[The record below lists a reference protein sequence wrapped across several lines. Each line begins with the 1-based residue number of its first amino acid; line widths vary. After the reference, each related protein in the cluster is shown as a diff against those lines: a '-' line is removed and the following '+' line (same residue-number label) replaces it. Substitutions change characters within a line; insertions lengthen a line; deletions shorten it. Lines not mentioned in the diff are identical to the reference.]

1 MKDKT
6 VRWIGTVFMIS
17 IPILFSC
24 ASNHRIQTKQAED
37 YFNLGTEH
45 LRQGEYDRAISVFNK
60 ALELNPGYAEAYL
73 NRGIAYRNKGQH
85 DQAVSDYGKVLQI
98 DPKDARAYCNRG
110 NAFIEKGQYD
120 NAISDYNKALEINSR
135 DAQVFYNRGLAYY
148 FKFWEDIKMAQGLGY
163 KIPPNFLDDL
173 RKASGRQK

>member
-6 VRWIGTVFMIS
+6 LVWVGTVLMIS

-24 ASNHRIQTKQAED
+24 ASNHRMQTKQAEA
-37 YFNLGTEH
+37 YFDLGTKY
-45 LRQGEYDRAISVFNK
+45 LQQGEYDQAISGYNK
-60 ALELNPGYAEAYL
+60 ALELNPRYSEAYL

-110 NAFIEKGQYD
+110 NALVEKGQYD
-120 NAISDYNKALEINSR
+120 EAISDYNKALEINSK
-135 DAQVFYNRGLAYY
+135 DAQIFYNRGLAYY
-148 FKFWEDIKMAQGLGY
+148 FKFWEDIKKAQELGY

-173 RKASGRQK
+173 RKASERQN

>member
-6 VRWIGTVFMIS
+6 VRWIGTVLMIS

-24 ASNHRIQTKQAED
+24 ASNHRMQSKQAED

-45 LRQGEYDRAISVFNK
+45 LQQGKYDQAISVFNK
-60 ALELNPGYAEAYL
+60 ALELNPRYVEAYL

-85 DQAVSDYGKVLQI
+85 DQAVSDYDKALQI

-110 NAFIEKGQYD
+110 NAHIEKGQYD
-120 NAISDYNKALEINSR
+120 KALADYNKALEINSK

-148 FKFWEDIKMAQGLGY
+148 FKFWEDIKKAQELGY
-163 KIPPNFLDDL
+163 KIPPDFLEDL
-173 RKASGRQK
+173 RKASEKQN

>member
-6 VRWIGTVFMIS
+6 VRWMGTVLMIS
-17 IPILFSC
+17 IPVLFSC
-24 ASNHRIQTKQAED
+24 ASNHRLQTKQAEA
-37 YFNLGTEH
+37 YFDLGTKY
-45 LRQGEYDRAISVFNK
+45 LQQGEYDQAISGYNK
-60 ALELNPGYAEAYL
+60 ALELNPRYSEAYL

-110 NAFIEKGQYD
+110 NALIEKGQYD
-120 NAISDYNKALEINSR
+120 KAISDYNKALEINSK
-135 DAQVFYNRGLAYY
+135 DAQIFYNRGLAYY
-148 FKFWEDIKMAQGLGY
+148 FKFWEDIKKAQELGY

-173 RKASGRQK
+173 RKASERQN

>member
-6 VRWIGTVFMIS
+6 LVWVGTVLMIS

-24 ASNHRIQTKQAED
+24 ASNHRMQTKQAEA
-37 YFNLGTEH
+37 YFDLGTKY
-45 LRQGEYDRAISVFNK
+45 LQQGEYDQAISGYNK
-60 ALELNPGYAEAYL
+60 ALELNPRYSEAYL

-110 NAFIEKGQYD
+110 NALVEKGQYD
-120 NAISDYNKALEINSR
+120 EAISDYNKALEINSK
-135 DAQVFYNRGLAYY
+135 DAQIFYNRGLAYY
-148 FKFWEDIKMAQGLGY
+148 FKFWEDIKKAQELGY
-163 KIPPNFLDDL
+163 KIPPNFLEDL
-173 RKASGRQK
+173 RKASERQN